1 MTGILAAAEREF
13 TRLDLEVSEVREL
26 VQPYTDACPM
36 DLLEL
41 RELLLGG
48 TLAREVRDR
57 VWRLVIRDARVH
69 EEWMVA
75 ALGLAM
81 PALIACAKQL
91 GEGLNRHQRDEV
103 SAELVAGFVTAI
115 RHVNTSWCRLPW
127 MLRCRAHRAGL
138 VARKA
143 IQVEPVPEVPQGQA
157 PAGASGNPDEVLERA
172 VARGLLS
179 REEADLI
186 GRTRL
191 EGASLVEV
199 ARERDCTYWKLA
211 KIRSRAEQKLA
222 RGLRV
227 PPAES
232 LLTAA

>member
-13 TRLDLEVSEVREL
+13 TRLDLEVSQVREL

-36 DLLEL
+36 DLAEL

-57 VWRLVIRDARVH
+57 IWRQIIRDARVH

-91 GEGLNRHQRDEV
+91 CKDLNRHQRDEV

-115 RHVNTSWCRLPW
+115 RQIDTSWYRLPW

-138 VARKA
+138 RARKSL
-143 IQVEPVPEVPQGQA
+143 QSEPVVEAPQVQA
-157 PAGASGNPDEVLERA
+157 PARVPGNPDEVLERA
-172 VARGLLS
+172 VTRGLLS
-179 REEADLI
+179 QEEADLI
-186 GRTRL
+186 ARTRL

-211 KIRSRAEQKLA
+211 KIRSRAEKRLKLSLSA
-222 RGLRV
+222 
-227 PPAES
+227 PPTER
-232 LLTAA
+232 LVTAA